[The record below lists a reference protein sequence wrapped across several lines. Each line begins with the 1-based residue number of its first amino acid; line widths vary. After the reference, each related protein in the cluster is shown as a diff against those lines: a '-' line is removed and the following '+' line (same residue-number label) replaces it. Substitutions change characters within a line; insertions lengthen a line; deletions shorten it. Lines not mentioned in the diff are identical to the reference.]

1 VTTFDVP
8 FGSRTTLRVGGDA
21 RQGIDVTTAD
31 ELVALSETIAATTPV
46 YVIGRGSNTLV
57 ADAGFDGILIH
68 LGESFSEIVIDED
81 AATIRV
87 GAAADLP
94 VVARRS
100 VDVSLTGFEWAVGVP
115 GSIGGAVKMNAGGHG
130 SSMSESVV
138 SATVF
143 DLDTGEFLSLG
154 NDALTFSY
162 RHSGLESRQIVVEAT
177 LRLSPGDRE
186 EGAAMLKDIVQWRRA
201 NQPGGSN
208 CGSVFTNPP
217 HESAGRLIE
226 QAGCKGMRIGS
237 AQVSE
242 KHANFIQADPGG
254 SGDDVRRLLE
264 KVRAMVLA
272 ECGIE
277 LATEVK
283 MVGFSPD
290 AVVGGRP

>member
-1 VTTFDVP
+1 MTTFDAP

-31 ELVALSETIAATTPV
+31 ELFALSETIAATTPV

-57 ADAGFDGILIH
+57 ADAGFDGVLIH

-100 VDVSLTGFEWAVGVP
+100 VDASLTGFEWAVGVP

-154 NDALTFSY
+154 NDALTFS
-162 RHSGLESRQIVVEAT
+162 
-177 LRLSPGDRE
+177 
-186 EGAAMLKDIVQWRRA
+186 
-201 NQPGGSN
+201 
-208 CGSVFTNPP
+208 
-217 HESAGRLIE
+217 
-226 QAGCKGMRIGS
+226 
-237 AQVSE
+237 
-242 KHANFIQADPGG
+242 
-254 SGDDVRRLLE
+254 
-264 KVRAMVLA
+264 
-272 ECGIE
+272 
-277 LATEVK
+277 
-283 MVGFSPD
+283 
-290 AVVGGRP
+290 